1 MSRSSANASMSKRPE
16 STRDAM
22 DDKIL
27 ELRASPMFRH
37 LSSDVLARIA
47 PEVIRRV
54 YCKGQII
61 VQQGEP
67 ALGFYL
73 VLFGRV
79 KIRVSSGS
87 GKEQVLHFYG
97 PGDSFGEAAML
108 SGNGYPVDVVTLE
121 RTRLA
126 FVPARPFEQELVG
139 DPEFGRMV
147 MRSMAKR
154 LAEFTH
160 IIEDL
165 STREVKARLACY
177 LLRERARDNE
187 LDLPVSKGELAH
199 LLGTTAES
207 LSRSLRSLSDQGAI
221 AVDGRHISLLNAD
234 ALMDLADE

>member
-1 MSRSSANASMSKRPE
+1 
-16 STRDAM
+16 M
-22 DDKIL
+22 DDSIL

-37 LSSDVLARIA
+37 LSAKVLARIA
-47 PEVIRRV
+47 PEVVRRI
-54 YCKGQII
+54 YGKGQII

-67 ALGFYL
+67 ALGFYV

-97 PGDSFGEAAML
+97 PGESFGEAAML
-108 SGNGYPVDVVTLE
+108 GGKCYPVDVVTLE

-126 FVPARPFEQELVG
+126 FVPASPFEQELVG
-139 DPEFGRMV
+139 DPAFGRQV
-147 MRSMAKR
+147 MRSMAQR
-154 LAEFTH
+154 LTEFTH

-165 STREVKARLACY
+165 SIREVKARLACY
-177 LLRERARDNE
+177 LLRESGHSGE

-207 LSRSLRSLSDQGAI
+207 LSRSLRTLSDQGAI
-221 AVDGRHISLLNAD
+221 AVEGRRISLLNAD
-234 ALMDLADE
+234 ALMNLADE

>member
-1 MSRSSANASMSKRPE
+1 MTRAGTKIEKHGRTDSSR
-16 STRDAM
+16 DGM

-37 LSSDVLARIA
+37 LSSESLVRIA

-54 YCKGQII
+54 YGKGQII

-79 KIRVSSGS
+79 KIRVCSGS

-97 PGDSFGEAAML
+97 SGESFGEAAML
-108 SGNGYPVDVVTLE
+108 GGNVFPVDVVTLE

-126 FVPARPFEQELVG
+126 FVPSRSFERELG
-139 DPEFGRMV
+139 ESPEFGRQV
-147 MRSMAKR
+147 MGSMARR
-154 LAEFTH
+154 LAEFTQ

-165 STREVKARLACY
+165 SIREVKARLACY
-177 LLRERARDNE
+177 LLRQCADSGEVN
-187 LDLPVSKGELAH
+187 LPVSKTELAH

-207 LSRSLRSLSDQGAI
+207 LSRSLRTLSDQGAI
-221 AVDGRHISLLNAD
+221 AVDGRQINLLDAD